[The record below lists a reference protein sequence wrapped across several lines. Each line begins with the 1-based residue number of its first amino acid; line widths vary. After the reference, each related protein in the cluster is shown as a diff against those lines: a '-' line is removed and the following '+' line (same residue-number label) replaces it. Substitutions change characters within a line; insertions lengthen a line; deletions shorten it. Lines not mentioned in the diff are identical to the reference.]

1 MKVIKLLGLSVMVV
15 AISASA
21 AFAKVTDE
29 ASPRA
34 PSSVVTPLPAERTLA
49 DNVVVTPSSQAAPA
63 PAPAPQPNTSV
74 QVQPVQPV
82 QAAPT
87 YAPTQRT
94 VITEDKPHNY
104 MATIAVSA
112 LLGAVAG
119 VLIGGS
125 IYFLDNQEHPYNIA
139 YWAAGGVLVGTGVG
153 IINVVT
159 DESRAERA
167 VGTRFERDPA
177 PTYRLSLLKTTF

>member
-1 MKVIKLLGLSVMVV
+1 MRAIKQLGLSVMVV
-15 AISASA
+15 AFSASA

-29 ASPRA
+29 AGTRA
-34 PSSVVTPLPAERTLA
+34 SSNVVTPLPAERTLA

-82 QAAPT
+82 QAAPA

-94 VITEDKPHNY
+94 VVTEERPHSY
-104 MATIAVSA
+104 MGTIAVSA

-125 IYFLDNQEHPYNIA
+125 IYLLDNQQHPYNIA
-139 YWAAGGVLVGTGVG
+139 YWAAGGVLVGTSVG
-153 IINVVT
+153 IINVLA